1 MMLPRPRRASAGFT
15 LVEMLLAVTL
25 MALLLALA
33 YGGLSAATRASAR
46 GQVMLEQTERL
57 RMAHQFVRRE
67 LNQMLPLPY
76 GLDDQ
81 DQLSVL
87 FEGGGDF
94 AQFVAPMPGYLGA
107 GGPQVQRFEL
117 LQGDNGLQ
125 LVFTHALWQGFDPSM
140 LSEQE
145 PVVLLDGLQNGQFEF
160 LGRDENGQPGGW
172 TPGWTDPTSLPMA
185 VRINLGM
192 PEGSRIVWPELTT
205 GVRIDPMAISH
216 VGIKRDY
223 ANPIQEM
230 IQRSRDRQDG
240 GDTGE

>member
-1 MMLPRPRRASAGFT
+1 MKLSHLASPGFT

-33 YGGLSAATRASAR
+33 YGGLHAAAQASAR
-46 GQVMLEQTERL
+46 GQVQLEQTERL

-81 DQLSVL
+81 NQLSVL
-87 FEGGGDF
+87 FEGGGYF

-117 LQGDNGLQ
+117 IQGDNGLQ
-125 LVFTHALWQGFDPSM
+125 LVFTHALLQGFEQSM

-145 PVVLLDGLQNGQFEF
+145 PVVLLDGLQYGQFEY
-160 LGRDENGQPGGW
+160 LSRDENGQPGDW
-172 TPGWTDPTSLPMA
+172 TPGWTDPTTLPLA
-185 VRINLGM
+185 VRIRLGM
-192 PEGSRIVWPELTT
+192 PEGSRVAWPELTT

-216 VGIKRDY
+216 VGIQRDY

-230 IQRSRDRQDG
+230 IQRRRDSQNG